1 MNNQRGF
8 TVIEMA
14 ISMTMFAVLLGIV
27 TMSLL
32 RDTSAQ
38 EVIVAHVGPEMK
50 MRRVLHRIGVDL
62 RMAGVWGENLN
73 HSVTRTLEAGEDLNL
88 NGVLDADWNLAD
100 GATAPELAFNTR
112 EDLLDSAGDVLAT
125 GVYSTK
131 KRYLFQSGAVFKE
144 VTSYGSGAPVVQR
157 TRLADGIKSLTFSRS
172 GGLVRVRAVV
182 DVPIGGGDTRESVLE
197 TRVWLRN

>member
-1 MNNQRGF
+1 MKNQKGF

-14 ISMTMFAVLLGIV
+14 VSMTMFAVMLGIV
-27 TMSLL
+27 TMGLL

-50 MRRVLHRIGVDL
+50 MRRILHRIGVDL

-73 HSVTRTLEAGEDLNL
+73 HSVTRTLEAGEDLNQ

-100 GATAPELAFNTR
+100 GATATELAFNTR
-112 EDLLDSAGDVLAT
+112 EDLLDTGGDVLAT
-125 GVYSTK
+125 GVYSPK
-131 KRYLFQSGAVFKE
+131 KRYLFQDGVVFKE
-144 VTSYGSGAPVVQR
+144 VTSYTAGAPVVR
-157 TRLADGIKSLTFSRS
+157 RIRLADGVKNLTFSRI

-182 DVPIGGGDTRESVLE
+182 DVPIGGGDTRESVIE